1 MGEVS
6 SLNQLYEQYRA
17 KGFEFLTVYVREPHP
32 GENYHEHHNYEEKV
46 KYACEC
52 REQDGIKTMLVI
64 DDLEGT
70 MHRAYGEMPNMV
82 YIIGKDGRIFYKAM
96 WTNHEEIESVLQGLA
111 LFDEAT
117 QSGVRRM
124 PFYSERLSFRGGY
137 NSGASVDV
145 LQRAGTKAKE
155 DFANAIPGPR
165 PGA

>member
-1 MGEVS
+1 VGEVS
-6 SLNQLYEQYRA
+6 PINQLYEQYRD

-32 GENYHEHHNYEEKV
+32 GENYHEHRSYEEKV
-46 KYACEC
+46 EYACDC
-52 REQDGIKTMLVI
+52 REQDGIKTRLVI

-82 YIIGKDGRIFYKAM
+82 YVIGKDGRIYYKAM
-96 WTNHEEIESVLQGLA
+96 WTNHEEIASVLEGLA
-111 LFDEAT
+111 KFDAAS

-137 NSGASVDV
+137 NSGAAVDV
-145 LQRAGTKAKE
+145 LERAGPKARA